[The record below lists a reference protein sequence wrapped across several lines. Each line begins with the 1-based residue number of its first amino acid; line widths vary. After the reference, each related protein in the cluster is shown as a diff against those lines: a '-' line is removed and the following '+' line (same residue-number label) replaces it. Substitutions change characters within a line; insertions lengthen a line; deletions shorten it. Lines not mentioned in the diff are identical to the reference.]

1 MTYRVTLRIS
11 TALFLLSAVAGNVL
25 ADEFDPELHEQVLP
39 MSPEESL
46 KTMFLQDGYSME
58 IVAAEPLIEEPVTFA
73 FDGNGRIYVAE
84 MLTYMQ
90 DADSTGTFKSV
101 SRIKRLEDNDGDGVF
116 ESFSIFADKLLLPR
130 MISTLDDGRILVRET
145 NTLDLLLLTD
155 TDGDGVADKRETIFE
170 GGDRG
175 GNLEHQPSGLIYGLD
190 NWLYVTYT
198 DKRYKFVDNKVIS
211 SDVNSSG
218 GQWGLAQDKAGR
230 IYFSAAGGENPVF
243 GFQAPVIYNPA
254 SYVPISVEGEQ
265 APGFREVF
273 PISTTPDVQGGL
285 PRLRDDNTLNH
296 FTGGGGQ
303 SIYLGGLY
311 DDMEG
316 DYIIAEPVGNLIRRS
331 KVLRRD
337 GHSVISNPY
346 QSESKEFVVSSDP
359 NFRPLWTDTAPDGSL
374 MVLDMYRG
382 IIQEGNWT
390 REGSYLRGVI
400 DKYGFD
406 KNIGRGRLYRIK
418 KDGVT
423 LYSLPRMF
431 EESGE
436 QLISHLRHK
445 NRWWRLEAQ
454 KLMVLSGDPSLI
466 PALQELARSDS
477 NPDARVHALWT
488 LEGLGNRDKELLTGL
503 FTADER
509 ELRNAAVRISEQ
521 LVTDGDKDIAGR
533 WLELASDQDIEVAQ
547 QVLLSAWYV
556 RSDNRRQILQAVK
569 QAYPNKKGIM
579 AIEEAIERFEFEDEK
594 QRLLAS
600 GDADFAVAMTA
611 GENAYKSLCASCHGD
626 DGKGAPS
633 AGSLIAPSLH
643 DNARVTGNTTLL
655 TNLVLNGMQGP
666 IDDVSYVGGMMPSIA
681 SNGDEFVANV
691 LTYIRNGFG
700 NNASMIPAKDVTTIK
715 AMYPDRASMWTQES
729 LQHQFAQNL
738 GDKNLW
744 KVTTNFT
751 QHPRMTSENLTDGL
765 DHNDDNGHWFG
776 SRGSR
781 TNGDAITLELPAAA
795 FITEVIL
802 SGRGDNSSRSYLIE
816 FSLDGEQWQVVAD
829 NNFDKSYLKA
839 QTFGHKTRFIR
850 ITNREEG
857 GRWLI
862 SEVDLIG
869 RADSAALSAL
879 IIDGQNNHQ
888 VWPKSTVM
896 MKRYLEETGLF
907 EVDVYRSKPTWRGE
921 QHPEYYQMF
930 SDDSQFHVE
939 SPQPDPDF
947 APVFADYDVV
957 ISNFGYPAASWP
969 AATQQS
975 FEQYMKSGGGFVS
988 VHAANNSFPDWLE
1001 YNKMTGV
1008 GGWGDRSEKDG
1019 PHLYYDDAG
1028 ELVRDDQPGRAGNH
1042 GNKHELQISKR
1053 SEHPI
1058 LSGLPDI
1065 WMHTADECYRELRG
1079 PAERLQI
1086 LATALCLKEENGNGL
1101 NEPALMTVEYG
1112 DGRIFH
1118 TTLGHDTVSLNSVGF
1133 ITTFQRGTEWA
1144 ATGGVSQHVP
1154 ADFPNASKS
1163 SSRDFDQSRPNILFI
1178 MVDDLRPQFA
1188 AYGRTGMVTPAL
1200 DQLAN
1205 EGVVFKRAYV
1215 NVPVCGASRAS
1226 LMTGLRP
1233 KFSRFVNFLARADE
1247 DAPDVPTLP
1256 AHLKTA
1262 GYTTV
1267 SLGKVFHA
1275 EDDSTTAWS
1284 RPPWRPNQSASVSAA
1299 TSPRNYLEAINI
1311 EADKDEDSKRGAPFE
1326 RVEVP
1331 DDAYFDGMIAEQ
1343 AITELDVLSK
1353 NDAPFFLAV
1362 GFLKP
1367 HLPFNAPAK
1376 YWDMYDPAD
1385 ISLAAFKQ
1393 MPARA
1398 PTEANHNFGELR
1410 NYRGIPEAPE
1420 PVSEDMAR
1428 KLRHGYYAA
1437 TSYVD
1442 AQIGKVLQALNDLSL
1457 ADNTIVVLMG
1467 DHGWSLGEHGLWCK
1481 HSPFDVAT
1489 HTPLIIKAPDT
1500 APGETNG
1507 LVEFI
1512 DIYPTLMA
1520 MTGTPP
1526 PDHLQGSS
1534 MLGMLE
1540 DPASPGKTAVFP
1552 RWKKSE
1558 NVRTDRYSYTEF
1570 RTEDGEL
1577 ISHMLYD
1584 SVNDPDE
1591 TVNLADQSE
1600 YAADVSRL
1608 QALIAENIAHR
1619 GGW

>member
-1 MTYRVTLRIS
+1 VSI
-11 TALFLLSAVAGNVL
+11 ALL
-25 ADEFDPELHEQVLP
+25 ANAAFNITFAEEFDPELHEQVLP

-73 FDGNGRIYVAE
+73 FDGNGRLYVAE

-101 SRIKRLEDNDGDGVF
+101 SRIKRLEDKDGDGVF
-116 ESFSIFADKLLLPR
+116 ESFSIFADQLLLPR

-170 GGDRG
+170 GGERG

-211 SDVNSSG
+211 SDVNSAG

-243 GFQAPVIYNPA
+243 GFQAPVLYNPA

-337 GHSVISNPY
+337 GHTVISNPY

-418 KDGVT
+418 KDGVP
-423 LYSLPRMF
+423 LYSAPKML

-466 PALQELARSDS
+466 LALQELARNDS
-477 NPDARVHALWT
+477 NPDARIHALWT

-503 FTADER
+503 FTANDR
-509 ELRNAAVRISEQ
+509 ELRNAAIRISEQ
-521 LVTDGDKDIAGR
+521 LVTDGDEDIAGQ
-533 WLELASDQDIEVAQ
+533 WLELASDQDIEIAQ

-556 RSDNRRQILQAVK
+556 RSDNRRQILEAVK
-569 QAYPNKKGIM
+569 QAYPNKKGVM

-600 GDADFAVAMTA
+600 GDTDFAAAMTA
-611 GENAYKSLCASCHGD
+611 GENAYKSLCSSCHGD
-626 DGKGAPS
+626 DGTGSPS

-643 DNARVTGNTTLL
+643 DNPRVTGNATLL

-691 LTYIRNGFG
+691 LTYIRNDFG
-700 NNASMIPAKDVTTIK
+700 NSASMIPAKDVATIK

-729 LQHQFAQNL
+729 LQHQFAQKL

-744 KVTTNFT
+744 KATTNFT
-751 QHPRMTSENLTDGL
+751 QHPRMTSDNLTDGL
-765 DHNDDNGHWFG
+765 DHNDENGHWFG

-816 FSLDGEQWQVVAD
+816 FSLDGEQWQIVAD

-857 GRWLI
+857 SRWLI
-862 SEVDLIG
+862 SEIDLIG
-869 RADSAALSAL
+869 RVDTPALSAL
-879 IIDGQNNHQ
+879 IVDGQNNHR

-921 QHPEYYQMF
+921 EHPEYYQMF
-930 SDDSQFHVE
+930 SDDGQFHVE
-939 SPQPDPDF
+939 TPPEQDATF
-947 APVFADYDVV
+947 APPFADYDVV
-957 ISNFGYPAASWP
+957 ISNFGYPASSWP
-969 AATQQS
+969 QATRES
-975 FEQYMKSGGGFVS
+975 FEHYMKSGGGFVS
-988 VHAANNSFPDWLE
+988 VHAADNSFPDWEE
-1001 YNKMTGV
+1001 YNRMIGV
-1008 GGWGDRSEKDG
+1008 GGWGGRNEEHG
-1019 PHLYYDDAG
+1019 PHLYYDSAG
-1028 ELVRDDQPGRAGNH
+1028 ELVRDHQAGNAGSH
-1042 GNKHELQISKR
+1042 GKKHELQMTKR
-1053 SEHPI
+1053 SEHPV
-1058 LSGLPDI
+1058 LSGLPDT
-1065 WMHTADECYRELRG
+1065 WMHTRDECYSNLRG
-1079 PAERLQI
+1079 PAEQMQI
-1086 LATALCLKEENGNGL
+1086 LATAHCLEKENGSGL
-1101 NEPALMTVEYG
+1101 DEPALMTIEYG
-1112 DGRIFH
+1112 DGRVFH
-1118 TTLGHDTVSLNSVGF
+1118 TTLGHDTTALSGVGF

-1144 ATGGVSQHVP
+1144 ATGKVSQDVP
-1154 ADFPNASKS
+1154 ADFPDAGKS
-1163 SSRDFDQSRPNILFI
+1163 SSRDFNQSRPNVLFI

-1188 AYGRTGMVTPAL
+1188 AYGRTGMVTPSL
-1200 DQLAN
+1200 DRLAN
-1205 EGVVFKRAYV
+1205 EGVVFKRAFV

-1233 KFSRFVNFLARADE
+1233 TSSRFVNYLARADE
-1247 DAPDVPTLP
+1247 DAPGIVTLP
-1256 AHLKTA
+1256 AHLKAA
-1262 GYTTV
+1262 GYTTL
-1267 SLGKVFHA
+1267 SLGKILHVE
-1275 EDDSTTAWS
+1275 EDSASAWS
-1284 RPPWRPNQSASVSAA
+1284 KLPWRPEQDEAVLAE
-1299 TSPRNYLEAINI
+1299 TSPRNYLDPDNI
-1311 EADKDEDSKRGAPFE
+1311 KADRDEDSDRGAPFE
-1326 RVEVP
+1326 RVDVP
-1331 DDAYFDGMIAEQ
+1331 DEAYFDGQIAEQ
-1343 AITELDVLSK
+1343 AVRELDALSK

-1376 YWDMYDPAD
+1376 YWDLYDPAA
-1385 ISLAAFKQ
+1385 ISLAAFDS
-1393 MPARA
+1393 MPTDAPDEAR
-1398 PTEANHNFGELR
+1398 HNFGELR
-1410 NYRGIPEAPE
+1410 NYRDIPEAPE
-1420 PVSEDMAR
+1420 PVSKEMAR
-1428 KLRHGYYAA
+1428 TLRHGYYAA
-1437 TSYVD
+1437 TSYAD
-1442 AQIGKVLQALNDLSL
+1442 AQIGKLLQALDDLDL
-1457 ADNTIVVLMG
+1457 ADNTIVVMIG

-1489 HTPLIIKAPDT
+1489 HTPLIIRAPGT
-1500 APGETNG
+1500 APGEADG
-1507 LVEFI
+1507 LVEFV
-1512 DIYPTLMA
+1512 DIYPTLLE
-1520 MTGTPP
+1520 MTGTQL

-1534 MLGMLE
+1534 MLGLLE
-1540 DPASPGKTAVFP
+1540 NPSGPGKSAVFP
-1552 RWKKSE
+1552 RWKLAE
-1558 NVRTDRYSYTEF
+1558 NVRTDRYSYSEF
-1570 RTEDGEL
+1570 RTDDGEL
-1577 ISHMLYD
+1577 VSHMLYD
-1584 SVNDPDE
+1584 SVNDADE
-1591 TVNLADQSE
+1591 TVNLADQPE

-1608 QALIAENIAHR
+1608 RALIAENIAHR